1 MQQRLDILVVTD
13 LKIGNYKNLYQ
24 AYRKGDY
31 LLMFY
36 VAFNMMDTSIK
47 EAVKAFN
54 KLNDSMIDVDK
65 LAQPWQKAVNQQ

>member
-31 LLMFY
+31 LLMLC
-36 VAFNMMDTSIK
+36 VAFNMMDTSIN

-54 KLNDSMIDVDK
+54 KLNDSMIDVAK
-65 LAQPWQKAVNQQ
+65 LAQPRQKEVNQK